1 MIPEPTAED
10 FSRDAGRDMWQE
22 VYMRESE
29 KLVKECWIR
38 RAVAAE
44 RDRGLLTLEIANL
57 KIALTKVGG

>member
-10 FSRDAGRDMWQE
+10 FSRDAGRDMLQCSRHAADQ
-22 VYMRESE
+22 MR
-29 KLVKECWIR
+29 KECWIR

-57 KIALTKVGG
+57 KIALRKVGG